1 MCIRQRYFRFDILC
15 LLLLLTGIFAC
26 KREAAPAP
34 SGDKYGYQLPQG
46 NHPYDDAIVAFYK
59 KYHCYILYK
68 YTPVDFKYAI
78 TTSLGDTS
86 WLPDPA
92 DVQPALNFLLQECL
106 QLYPDSFL
114 YQVLP
119 YRILLPSRIDS
130 LVRIAE
136 YGMPIISKYVSGVG
150 FATTDYMMAF
160 GWANHQLPQQ
170 TPAQLK
176 MLRGWLHQ
184 NLWKR
189 AYNAQQLEMPD
200 SFALYSPDYISM
212 PNEDNFNFYAVGL
225 VARIHDAYKMNNP
238 YCLGRDFTDFIA
250 AITSKSAAEWE
261 STLLSPAVD
270 VSGLIKVKRGIV
282 LRYYQRKY
290 GIDLQAIGNR
300 P

>member
-1 MCIRQRYFRFDILC
+1 MRIRQRYFRFDILC

-26 KREAAPAP
+26 KREAAPDP
-34 SGDKYGYQLPQG
+34 SGEKYGYQLPQG

-92 DVQPALNFLLQECL
+92 DVEPALNFLLQECL

-114 YQVLP
+114 LQVLP
-119 YRILLPSRIDS
+119 DRILLPARIDS
-130 LVRIAE
+130 LISIAE
-136 YGMPIISKYVSGVG
+136 FGKPVVFKHVNSVG

-189 AYNAQQLEMPD
+189 AYNARQLEMPD
-200 SFALYSPDYISM
+200 SFALYSPDYRNM
-212 PNEDNFNFYAVGL
+212 NEADFYAAGM
-225 VARIHDAYKMNNP
+225 VARIYDAYKMPNS
-238 YCLGRDFTDFIA
+238 YSLGRDFTDFIA
-250 AITSKSAAEWE
+250 AITSKSAAELE
-261 STLLSPAVD
+261 STVLSPAVD
-270 VSGLIKVKRGIV
+270 VSGLIRLKRGII

>member
-1 MCIRQRYFRFDILC
+1 MRIYFRYFRSDILW

-26 KREAAPAP
+26 KRETAPTP
-34 SGDKYGYQLPQG
+34 SGEKYGYQLPQG

-78 TTSLGDTS
+78 TTSLRDTS
-86 WLPDPA
+86 WQPDPA
-92 DVQPALNFLLQECL
+92 EVEPALNLLLKECL

-114 YQVLP
+114 HQVLP
-119 YRILLPSRIDS
+119 DRILLPARIDS
-130 LVRIAE
+130 LVSIAE
-136 YGMPIISKYVSGVG
+136 FGQPIVFKYVNSVG

-160 GWANHQLPQQ
+160 AWANNKLPQQ
-170 TPAQLK
+170 TPEQLR

-184 NLWKR
+184 CLWKR
-189 AYNAQQLEMPD
+189 AYNARQLEMPD
-200 SFALYSPDYISM
+200 SFALYSPDYINM
-212 PNEDNFNFYAVGL
+212 NEDDFYAAGM
-225 VARIHDAYKMNNP
+225 VARIHDGRTMNNP

-250 AITSKSAAEWE
+250 AITSKSANEWE
-261 STLLSPAVD
+261 RTLLSPAVD
-270 VSGLIKVKRGIV
+270 VSGLINVKRGII

>member
-1 MCIRQRYFRFDILC
+1 MRIHTRYFRSDILW
-15 LLLLLTGIFAC
+15 LLLLFAGIVAC
-26 KREAAPAP
+26 KREVAPVP

-46 NHPYDDAIVAFYK
+46 NHPFDDAIVAFYK

-86 WLPDPA
+86 WQADPA
-92 DVQPALNFLLQECL
+92 DIPPALNFLLKECL

-114 YQVLP
+114 YKVLP
-119 YRILLPSRIDS
+119 DRILLPARIDS
-130 LVRIAE
+130 LISVAE
-136 YGMPIISKYVSGVG
+136 FGQPITFKFVGSTG

-160 GWANHQLPQQ
+160 AWANNKLPQQ
-170 TPAQLK
+170 TPEQLR

-189 AYNAQQLEMPD
+189 AYNTRQLEMPD
-200 SFALYSPDYISM
+200 SFALYSPDYRYM
-212 PNEDNFNFYAVGL
+212 NETDFYAAGM
-225 VARIHDAYKMNNP
+225 VARIYDAYKMPNS
-238 YCLGRDFTDFIA
+238 YSLGRDFTDFIA
-250 AITSKSAAEWE
+250 AITSKSAAELE
-261 STLLSPAVD
+261 NTVLSPAVD
-270 VSGLIKVKRGIV
+270 VSGLIRVKRDIV

>member
-1 MCIRQRYFRFDILC
+1 MRICQRYFRFDILC
-15 LLLLLTGIFAC
+15 LLLVLNGIFSC
-26 KREAAPAP
+26 KREAAPDP
-34 SGDKYGYQLPQG
+34 SGEKYGYQLPQG

-86 WLPDPA
+86 WQPDPA
-92 DVQPALNFLLQECL
+92 DVEPALNLLLKECL

-119 YRILLPSRIDS
+119 DRILLPARIDS
-130 LVRIAE
+130 LISMAE
-136 YGMPIISKYVSGVG
+136 FGQPIVFKYVNSTG

-160 GWANHQLPQQ
+160 AWANHQLPQQ
-170 TPAQLK
+170 TPEQLR

-184 NLWKR
+184 CLWKR
-189 AYNAQQLEMPD
+189 AYNAGQLEMPD
-200 SFALYSPDYISM
+200 SFALYSPDYIKM
-212 PNEDNFNFYAVGL
+212 PNEDDFNFYSVGL
-225 VARIHDAYKMNNP
+225 VARIHDAYKMNNS

-250 AITSKSAAEWE
+250 AITSKSAEEWE
-261 STLLSPAVD
+261 HTLLSPAID
-270 VSGLIKVKRGIV
+270 VSGLIRVKRDII
-282 LRYYQRKY
+282 LHYYQRKY